1 MLYFIILNTNFNTL
15 LLLQIIYLSFILFYI
30 EEGKVYTNMSSD
42 SIYVIY
48 KGLFRSY
55 VSSQRKNKCYKEW
68 NYKFIFMK
76 KIC

>member
-1 MLYFIILNTNFNTL
+1 MNSILFVTT
-15 LLLQIIYLSFILFYI
+15 IIYLSFILFYI
-30 EEGKVYTNMSSD
+30 EEDKVYTNTSLD

-68 NYKFIFMK
+68 NCKFIFMK

>member
-1 MLYFIILNTNFNTL
+1 MNSILFVIT
-15 LLLQIIYLSFILFYI
+15 IIYLSFILFYI
-30 EEGKVYTNMSSD
+30 EEGKVYTNTSSD
-42 SIYVIY
+42 SINVIY

-68 NYKFIFMK
+68 NCKFIFMK

>member
-1 MLYFIILNTNFNTL
+1 MNSILFAIT
-15 LLLQIIYLSFILFYI
+15 IIYLSFILFYL
-30 EEGKVYTNMSSD
+30 EEDKVYTNTSSD

>member
-1 MLYFIILNTNFNTL
+1 MNSILFAIT
-15 LLLQIIYLSFILFYI
+15 IIYLSFILFYI
-30 EEGKVYTNMSSD
+30 EEGKVYTNTSSD

-55 VSSQRKNKCYKEW
+55 VSSRRKNKCYKEW

>member
-1 MLYFIILNTNFNTL
+1 MNSILFVIT
-15 LLLQIIYLSFILFYI
+15 IIYLFFILFYI
-30 EEGKVYTNMSSD
+30 EEGKVYTNTLSD